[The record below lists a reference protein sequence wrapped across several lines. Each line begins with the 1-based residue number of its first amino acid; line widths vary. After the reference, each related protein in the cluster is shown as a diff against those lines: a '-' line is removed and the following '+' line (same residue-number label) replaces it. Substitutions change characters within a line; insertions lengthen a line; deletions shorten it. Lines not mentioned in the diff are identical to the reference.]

1 LITPD
6 PTQDAPKRLFNIPVY
21 TTTAMTAGTAVLLD
35 STKFGFGIIRQGI
48 QMFAGHNEE
57 DFSQFIQRYALMWR
71 GQLAVVRP
79 GAILTVTGL
88 PTSPFTPPAA
98 S

>member
-1 LITPD
+1 MITPD

-21 TTTAMTAGTAVLLD
+21 TTTAMTAGTAVVLD
-35 STKFGFGIIRQGI
+35 STKFGFGIIRSGIDLWQGY
-48 QMFAGHNEE
+48 NDL
-57 DFSQFIQRYALMWR
+57 DFSQFINRYAVMWR

-88 PTSPFTPPAA
+88 PTSPYTPPA
-98 S
+98 SS